1 METKNNRQGFPI
13 ASVPEPTQEQF
24 GTLANFFR
32 AIPNLFVPKAK
43 KLGSGVLPCPN
54 FGPVKLGKRKREKG
68 WLSTKNILIARAA
81 GDEMTTPLKEGRL
94 LKRGS

>member
-43 KLGSGVLPCPN
+43 KLVWSPPLSQL
-54 FGPVKLGKRKREKG
+54 GPVKLGKRKREKG